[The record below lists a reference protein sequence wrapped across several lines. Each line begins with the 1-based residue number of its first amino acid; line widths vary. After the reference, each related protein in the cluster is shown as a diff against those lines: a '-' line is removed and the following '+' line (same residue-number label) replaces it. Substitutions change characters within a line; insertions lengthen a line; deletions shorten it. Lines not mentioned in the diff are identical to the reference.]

1 MAHPRVRPIVGVF
14 DSGLGGL
21 SIASAIRESLPGL
34 DLAYCCDN
42 LNFPYGTKSE
52 AQVIDAALTST
63 ELFYKETA
71 FDILVVACN
80 TASVVALEAIRKKLS
95 APVVGV
101 VPAVKPAAIA
111 SRSKIIGIL
120 ATPVTISR
128 PYLDNLIKE
137 FASDCK
143 IIKTGSSKLV
153 ALAEQKMRR
162 LRMVDASFIEDV
174 RAEVE
179 PMIEASRRGLEQLVL
194 GCTHFPLLVED
205 LKLVFPDSVSFVDSG
220 QAVANRVKTLLKD
233 AGRLTNVDSSSDIG
247 TFKGYCTA
255 DPFVIYLPKQLDREC
270 GKFELH
276 KLS

>member
-1 MAHPRVRPIVGVF
+1 MAQPHARPIVGVF

-21 SIASAIRESLPGL
+21 SIASAIRQSLPCL

-52 AQVIDAALTST
+52 SQVIDAALTST
-63 ELFYKETA
+63 ELFYKETS

-80 TASVVALEAIRKKLS
+80 TASVVALEAIRKQLS
-95 APVVGV
+95 VPVVGV
-101 VPAVKPAAIA
+101 VPAVKPAALA
-111 SRSKIIGIL
+111 SESRIIGIL

-143 IIKTGSSKLV
+143 VVKTGSSKLV

-162 LRMVDASFIEDV
+162 LRRVDESFIDDV
-174 RAEVE
+174 RAEIGLI
-179 PMIEASRRGLEQLVL
+179 IEACRLGLDQLVL
-194 GCTHFPLLVED
+194 GCTHFPLLVEE
-205 LKLVFPDSVSFVDSG
+205 LKVVLPDSVSFVDSG
-220 QAVANRVKTLLKD
+220 QAVANRVKTLLTD
-233 AGRLTNVDSSSDIG
+233 ARRLIKTDSSSDIG
-247 TFKGYCTA
+247 TLKGYCTA
-255 DPFVIYLPKQLDREC
+255 DSFVIYLPKQLDREC